1 VRWTVA
7 KFRGLAMMVS
17 GVLLVF
23 SGVQHFYDP
32 VTFRSWGIL
41 TVPKLPAKWQFV
53 DLIFGLMLIG
63 SGLTY
68 FWSKFASRIIAKP
81 KKKKAASSKL
91 KGP

>member
-1 VRWTVA
+1 
-7 KFRGLAMMVS
+7 MMIS

-53 DLIFGLMLIG
+53 DVITGLTFIVV
-63 SGLTY
+63 GLTY
-68 FWSKFASRIIAKP
+68 FRSKFANRIITKP
-81 KKKKAASSKL
+81 EKTKAAPSQRKR
-91 KGP
+91 P